1 LILQNRELPA
11 TKIVVQSWF
20 NVRSMT
26 TSLVLETFFEEKV
39 LGKILLVNCTRFP
52 LDMSV
57 QTYNK
62 IGTILRFPLDIRI
75 KIWGF
80 FIKSANI

>member
-1 LILQNRELPA
+1 MILQNIELPA
-11 TKIVVQSWF
+11 TKIVVQSLLD
-20 NVRSMT
+20 VRST
-26 TSLVLETFFEEKV
+26 ITSLVLEKYFEENV
-39 LGKILLVNCTRFP
+39 LEIILLVNCTRFP